1 VDKSKTTPIPVRL
14 DDVDVELIARL
25 QAATGINRS
34 EIIRRAVHYALVRAQ
49 ETGSLN
55 HLFGDES
62 AIRDALGL
70 PAHAEDPMAPLIE
83 EFRKLQASPESTG
96 SYDTINPLEPI
107 PLAAEEGKDYL
118 PGASSAPPGTGSRRR
133 NG

>member
-1 VDKSKTTPIPVRL
+1 MDKSKTTPIPVRL

-70 PAHAEDPMAPLIE
+70 PDRAEDPMAPLHDE
-83 EFRKLQASPESTG
+83 WTRLQNSPESTG
-96 SYDTINPLEPI
+96 SYGTINPVESM

-118 PGASSAPPGTGSRRR
+118 PGASSAPPGTGSRRG